1 MEPLHDDEADTG
13 SEVVLDLLRSQA
25 PHLAARSLARI
36 SGTAGNTGS
45 DNVLYRLGT
54 ELVVRLPR
62 TPSAAASLRTE
73 TRLLPH
79 LAGRLPVALPELVHL
94 GSASARYPHPWAVL
108 RWLPGRDAW
117 ADRATLDDPHG
128 FRLAED
134 LAAVVDAVG
143 KVPRAAY
150 GDIVEV
156 RPPGR
161 RGGGLAPLTEDID
174 EWLGEAHG
182 LVDERG
188 VRASWQESLSARE
201 WDGDAVLCHGDL
213 IPGNL
218 LVQGNRLTAVI
229 DWGGAGAGDPALD
242 LVPAWAVLGPQ
253 GRERFRDGVAADD
266 DSWLR
271 ARGYALQ
278 QAVAGVIYYTPRRH
292 PLADVMRR
300 TLHAILR

>member
-25 PHLAARSLARI
+25 PHLAALSLARI

-134 LAAVVDAVG
+134 LAAVVDALG
-143 KVPRAAY
+143 KVPWAAY

>member
-13 SEVVLDLLRSQA
+13 LEVVLDLLRSQA
-25 PHLAARSLARI
+25 PHLAALSLARI

-62 TPSAAASLRTE
+62 TPSAATSLRTE

-134 LAAVVDAVG
+134 LAAVVDALG

-156 RPPGR
+156 RP
-161 RGGGLAPLTEDID
+161 
-174 EWLGEAHG
+174 LGD
-182 LVDERG
+182 V
-188 VRASWQESLSARE
+188 
-201 WDGDAVLCHGDL
+201 
-213 IPGNL
+213 
-218 LVQGNRLTAVI
+218 
-229 DWGGAGAGDPALD
+229 GAG
-242 LVPAWAVLGPQ
+242 
-253 GRERFRDGVAADD
+253 
-266 DSWLR
+266 S
-271 ARGYALQ
+271 
-278 QAVAGVIYYTPRRH
+278 PR
-292 PLADVMRR
+292 
-300 TLHAILR
+300 